1 MRRNDQLLALFVR
14 WVNGNLWVDDDI
26 YMKKKF
32 HQLVNDVKQIIDLE
46 EQNILID
53 TKMLEQ
59 LTSIGQCVNGA
70 LKKAKLPIEIEPYS
84 PEFDHIG
91 AELQQICVLFVTN
104 KLKIDVAANAWHKCC
119 AEFFEEMWHQW
130 FYKHGIYTKSASELE
145 PDKDSNKDDSD
156 EDDSDEDEDKKP
168 LLNFNVKPTEQ
179 MLIDVFEAL
188 INECNWGELK
198 RQKLSIIYKIG
209 NVLER
214 ALHDDPIKTLNT
226 MHNCEG
232 YGPKMMEMVKYFCDK
247 DYNLTWTTNAW
258 HQICGVF
265 IWDNWLFNYEM
276 LTVSDMRIFHDQIL
290 ALFGSGTKEESKNGN
305 SSIKMH
311 VVDSSVLNIIG
322 QILME
327 KVLIDQSG
335 KTLIHFVNSGYS
347 AICNF
352 CANRTAQFSGW
363 EHICVYNLWLFV
375 CNELDPKAVG
385 DFLRI
390 LRRMDKI
397 RSIIGIESAD
407 WLPQKSK
414 WRLLDEIGTQ
424 LQQNMR
430 NPMNLKNFK
439 ALLVQTWPNLSIFCS
454 IVAKKI
460 ETKYGTFFPSWIKV
474 CRAMSALTDME
485 KAKNNNKTPRKG
497 KIQKENKKE
506 VLSTQKEDSKK
517 KRR

>member
-32 HQLVNDVKQIIDLE
+32 HQLVDDVKQNIDLE
-46 EQNILID
+46 EQNLLID

-59 LTSIGQCVNGA
+59 LASIGQCVNGA
-70 LKKAKLPIEIEPYS
+70 LKIAKLPIEIEPYS
-84 PEFDHIG
+84 PEFGHIG
-91 AELQQICVLFVTN
+91 AELHQICVLFATN
-104 KLKIDVAANAWHKCC
+104 KLKSDVAADAWHKCC
-119 AEFFEEMWHQW
+119 AVFFEEMWHQW
-130 FYKHGIYTKSASELE
+130 FYRHGIYTKSASELE
-145 PDKDSNKDDSD
+145 PDKDLN

-168 LLNFNVKPTEQ
+168 LLNFNVMPTEQ
-179 MLIDVFEAL
+179 MLIDIFEAL
-188 INECNWGELK
+188 INEHNWGELK
-198 RQKLSIIYKIG
+198 RQKLAIIYKIG

-214 ALHDDPIKTLNT
+214 ALHDDLIKTLNI

-232 YGPKMMEMVKYFCDK
+232 YGPKMMEMVKDFCEK
-247 DYNLTWTTNAW
+247 DYNLNWKTNAW

-276 LTVSDMRIFHDQIL
+276 LTVSNMKTFHNQIL
-290 ALFGSGTKEESKNGN
+290 ALVGSGKKEKSEDGN
-305 SSIKMH
+305 IWIKMD
-311 VVDSSVLNIIG
+311 VMDSSVLNFIG

-327 KVLIDQSG
+327 RVLIDQSG

-352 CANRTAQFSGW
+352 CANRTSQFSGW

-375 CNELDPKAVG
+375 CNELDQKAVG
-385 DFLRI
+385 DFQGI

-430 NPMNLKNFK
+430 NPMNLKNLK
-439 ALLVQTWPNLSIFCS
+439 ALLAKTWPNLSVFCS

-474 CRAMSALTDME
+474 CRAMSALKDME
-485 KAKNNNKTPRKG
+485 KAKNNNNNKTPRKG

-506 VLSTQKEDSKK
+506 VSSTQKDKDSKK
-517 KRR
+517 NRR